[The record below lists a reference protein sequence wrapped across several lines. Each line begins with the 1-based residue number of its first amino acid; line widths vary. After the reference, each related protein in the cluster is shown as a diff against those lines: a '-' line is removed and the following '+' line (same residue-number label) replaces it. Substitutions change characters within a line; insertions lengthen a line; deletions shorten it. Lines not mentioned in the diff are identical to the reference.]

1 MLNIGII
8 GITEVLEPHVKRI
21 QKNKNV
27 NVIGKASVG
36 TSEQLNG
43 FHFSIPEFNRVELI
57 ERADVL
63 LVDNSSLMPFNML
76 CDIVKKS
83 KHIFTT
89 EYLKLN
95 VDECTQLVKLA
106 KESGSVFQ
114 VSNPLYYTPAV
125 QWLNNN
131 ISFPLFLD
139 ISKFAENSNLHEI
152 LYPLFL
158 MLEDTTGISPKKI
171 GVTAFESSQN
181 GINFSN
187 VRLEF
192 GDASVVNLNYGNQF
206 PLDKFIVKGYSKGK
220 YVSLDFNKKIFLY
233 NNSKIDFSNYLTINE
248 FDSFINAI
256 EDGTS
261 KSSNIED
268 YQYAIQLVNSIE
280 KKIKQF
286 TS

>member
-43 FHFSIPEFNRVELI
+43 FHFSIPEFNRIELI

-63 LVDNSSLMPFNML
+63 LVDNSSLLPFNML

-83 KHIFTT
+83 KHIFAT
-89 EYLKLN
+89 EYLKLT
-95 VDECTQLVKLA
+95 VDECKQLVKLA
-106 KESGSVFQ
+106 NESGSVFQ
-114 VSNPLYYTPAV
+114 VSNSFYYTPAV

-131 ISFPLFLD
+131 ISFPLYLD
-139 ISKFAENSNLHEI
+139 VSKFADNSNLHET

-158 MLEDTTGISPKKI
+158 MLEDITGISPKKV

-181 GINFSN
+181 EISFTNI
-187 VRLEF
+187 RLEF

-206 PLDKFIVKGYSKGK
+206 SLDKFIVKGYSKDK
-220 YVSLDFNKKIFLY
+220 YISLDFNKKIYLY
-233 NNSKIDFSNYLTINE
+233 NNSKIDFSNYLSINE
-248 FDSFINAI
+248 FDSFIKAI
-256 EDGTS
+256 GDGTS
-261 KSSNIED
+261 KSSNIENFLA
-268 YQYAIQLVNSIE
+268 AIQLVNSIE

-286 TS
+286 TA

>member
-83 KHIFTT
+83 KHIFAT
-89 EYLKLN
+89 EYLNLT

-106 KESGSVFQ
+106 NESGSVFQ
-114 VSNPLYYTPAV
+114 VSNPFYYTPAV

-139 ISKFAENSNLHEI
+139 VSKFANNSNFHEI

-158 MLEDTTGISPKKI
+158 MLEDITGIGSKKI

-181 GINFSN
+181 EISFSN
-187 VRLEF
+187 IRLEF

-206 PLDKFIVKGYSKGK
+206 SLDKFIIKGYSKDK
-220 YVSLDFNKKIFLY
+220 YISLDFNKKIFLY
-233 NNSKIDFSNYLTINE
+233 NNSKIDFSNYLSINE
-248 FDSFINAI
+248 FDSFIKSI

-261 KSSNIED
+261 KSSNIEN
-268 YQYAIQLVNSIE
+268 YQAAIQLVNSIE

-286 TS
+286 SA